1 MKIVIA
7 GGSGFV
13 GQKLTELLLEEGH
26 EVVILTRSEKKRSRN
41 ISYVKWLEEGS
52 TPGKRHWLCRCFH

>member
-7 GGSGFV
+7 GGSGFI

-26 EVVILTRSEKKRSRN
+26 EIVILSRKRKK
-41 ISYVKWLEEGS
+41 E
-52 TPGKRHWLCRCFH
+52 